1 MSADVENG
9 SRMTLGASPAG
20 ALTVA
25 APPVVHGEAAVAALP
40 LERVNAPIDFLHG
53 FVATARDIWRFRELL
68 GYLVRKELKVKYK
81 GSTLGFLWTLLRP
94 LFMLMI
100 YDIAFGTFLQG
111 GRTPDYVVFLFSGLV
126 PWTLFS
132 DIAVSSTQAIV
143 ANGGLIKK
151 VYFPRE
157 ILPLS
162 VIGASLVQFVFQLVV
177 LFGAVF
183 VTGRS
188 LSPGPLLLLPVT
200 VIALLIFATAVGLL
214 LSAANVYL
222 RDTAHLIEVVLQA
235 WFFLTPIIY
244 SYGQVAGRISG
255 VSRLLLQGFL
265 ANPMAIVVL
274 GFQRAVYQSA
284 GPGVPPPVY
293 TGDIWA
299 REGLLIVAALAFLWL
314 AQRVFAKA
322 QGSFAQEL

>member
-1 MSADVENG
+1 
-9 SRMTLGASPAG
+9 MTLEAPP
-20 ALTVA
+20 A
-25 APPVVHGEAAVAALP
+25 APPPAPLPGVPPIAHGEAAVAALP
-40 LERVNAPIDFLHG
+40 LERVNSPVSFVHG
-53 FVATARDIWRFRELL
+53 FPATMRDIWRFRELL

-100 YDIAFGTFLQG
+100 YDIAFGTFLRG
-111 GRTPDYVVFLFSGLV
+111 SRTPDFVVFLFSGLA

-132 DIAVSSTQAIV
+132 DIAVGTTQSIV

-162 VIGASLVQFVFQLVV
+162 VIGSSLVQFAFQLVV

-183 VTGRS
+183 VTGRT
-188 LSPGPLLLLPVT
+188 LSPGPLLLLIPSV
-200 VIALLIFATAVGLL
+200 VNLILFAIGVGLL

-222 RDTAHLIEVVLQA
+222 RDTAHLIEVLLQA

-244 SYGQVAGRISG
+244 GYGQVSHQIAG
-255 VSRLLLQGFL
+255 VSRILLQVFL

-284 GPGVPPPVY
+284 GPGVPSPLY
-293 TGDIWA
+293 NGNIWG
-299 REGLLIVAALAFLWL
+299 REGLLLVAVCAFLWL
-314 AQRVFAKA
+314 TQRVFAKA